1 MSFICNFNN
10 RSTLAYKF
18 SVYNKNDPDLIALQE
33 MVKDHNKR
41 NRDYVRTVGK
51 VTRDINIQRVRL
63 MARGPR
69 KIWSLQD
76 YNSTRAYQAYLPHK
90 YAEYFDVYV
99 DEDVD
104 ARTDLI
110 REVEEG
116 LSRAQYN
123 KILDLEHR
131 ARMLRFE
138 GQQRAKIR
146 SAA

>member
-18 SVYNKNDPDLIALQE
+18 SVYDKNDPDLIALQE

-41 NRDYVRTVGK
+41 NRDYVRALGK
-51 VTRDINIQRVRL
+51 VTDDINIQRIRL

-76 YNSTRAYQAYLPHK
+76 RNCAYAYQSYLPHK

-104 ARTDLI
+104 ARNDLI
-110 REVEEG
+110 REVKEG
-116 LSRAQYN
+116 LTRTQYN
-123 KILDLEHR
+123 KILELEYQ
-131 ARMLRFE
+131 ARKLRFE
-138 GQQRAKIR
+138 GQQRAELR
-146 SAA
+146 RVA